1 METIKRWNSNIAS
14 SSSLPN
20 TKLFPPSLPLSI
32 VKSGIPHP
40 VSGRNC
46 GHSPSTV
53 SLKWPRFKTQ
63 RFTRF
68 PASDL
73 SKPGSPIPVGEQ
85 QDTRTPGHQN
95 TRKPGHQNTR
105 TPGLRDTKTQTN
117 ADQSQSNF
125 ADSYLGG
132 NHSLRPI
139 ECPNAISGSLMTWK
153 MTKTPLVS
161 ISPPPPI
168 ITVERPPHVISGSL
182 MLCKSRL
189 SETWGSFSG
198 TTIPTQSR
206 AFRATSQMLGR
217 SSC

>member
-1 METIKRWNSNIAS
+1 MGPKIQGFISG
-14 SSSLPN
+14 
-20 TKLFPPSLPLSI
+20 LF
-32 VKSGIPHP
+32 
-40 VSGRNC
+40 
-46 GHSPSTV
+46 ST
-53 SLKWPRFKTQ
+53 
-63 RFTRF
+63 
-68 PASDL
+68 AH
-73 SKPGSPIPVGEQ
+73 
-85 QDTRTPGHQN
+85 QD
-95 TRKPGHQNTR
+95 TRKPGHQDSGTPVHQDTKTLKHQNTR
-105 TPGLRDTKTQTN
+105 TQTN

-161 ISPPPPI
+161 ISPPSPPI

-206 AFRATSQMLGR
+206 AFRVTSQMLGR